1 MARPVKLGLDYFPMD
16 IHVLKDIKIR
26 RLMKKHKT
34 PGVLL
39 YFMLLCDIYES
50 SFYVQVDKD
59 YLFDLSDQLDIEDTE
74 VKSMLDYMVE
84 IGLFDAALWEEG
96 ILTSKAI
103 QERYMAA
110 KGRYLNEKKLEQQYL
125 LVPITVAKEEVA
137 EKTSVNTDETCI
149 STAETPI
156 QTAEST
162 QSKVKDSKEKES
174 IFIIERESSAHAR
187 ENDQSVLKDQWDQ
200 WKMDLLNDENWC
212 TRLIRIS
219 GKGSLLLEKAYN
231 AMICFDDFNLLR
243 ALEDTVRTK
252 KDYQSKFIAWWRYH
266 HWETDVQILAGTKTA
281 TMPQVKISKPA
292 AQKSRYEEMMEV
304 AAEAK
309 LLTQKMFE
317 NNGFGYSFT
326 NGIETASDYTI

>member
-1 MARPVKLGLDYFPMD
+1 
-16 IHVLKDIKIR
+16 
-26 RLMKKHKT
+26 
-34 PGVLL
+34 
-39 YFMLLCDIYES
+39 
-50 SFYVQVDKD
+50 
-59 YLFDLSDQLDIEDTE
+59 
-74 VKSMLDYMVE
+74 
-84 IGLFDAALWEEG
+84 
-96 ILTSKAI
+96 
-103 QERYMAA
+103 
-110 KGRYLNEKKLEQQYL
+110 
-125 LVPITVAKEEVA
+125 
-137 EKTSVNTDETCI
+137 
-149 STAETPI
+149 
-156 QTAEST
+156 
-162 QSKVKDSKEKES
+162 
-174 IFIIERESSAHAR
+174 
-187 ENDQSVLKDQWDQ
+187 
-200 WKMDLLNDENWC
+200 MDLLNDENWC

-231 AMICFDDFNLLR
+231 AMTCFDDFNLLR

-281 TMPQVKISKPA
+281 AMPHVKISKPA